1 MSSARDTHDHTAQHA
16 VETNQ
21 MLATMVAMTL
31 ALTFWGV
38 AALSLG
44 GPRVWYFAAIA
55 AVLTLTA
62 FALMRPSAASARRPA
77 VDEEW

>member
-1 MSSARDTHDHTAQHA
+1 MSSARDTYDHTAQHA

-38 AALSLG
+38 TALNLG
-44 GPRVWYFAAIA
+44 GPRVWFFAAIA

-62 FALMRPSAASARRPA
+62 FALMRPSAATARPTP
-77 VDEEW
+77 

>member
-1 MSSARDTHDHTAQHA
+1 ME
-16 VETNQ
+16 ETNQ

-38 AALSLG
+38 ATLNLG
-44 GPRVWYFAAIA
+44 EPRVWFFAAIA

-62 FALMRPSAASARRPA
+62 FALMRPSSASARRTSP
-77 VDEEW
+77 DEEW